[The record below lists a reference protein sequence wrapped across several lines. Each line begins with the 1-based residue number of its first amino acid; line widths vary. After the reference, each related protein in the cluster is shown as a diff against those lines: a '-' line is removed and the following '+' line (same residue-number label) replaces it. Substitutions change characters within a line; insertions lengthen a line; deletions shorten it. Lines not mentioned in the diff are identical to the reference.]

1 MNAERV
7 LIAHDR
13 VEGCFE
19 VLHVDT
25 ADVARP
31 PLFEDLDE
39 ERPELLRQYRTRG
52 DLAAPGWLDDG
63 DKLQDMR
70 AKRFQALV
78 DLQRMVTV
86 VPLNEAGG
94 VGLTGY
100 LIDN

>member
-25 ADVARP
+25 TDVARP

-63 DKLQDMR
+63 DELQDM
-70 AKRFQALV
+70 RFQALV

-94 VGLTGY
+94 VESSV
-100 LIDN
+100 